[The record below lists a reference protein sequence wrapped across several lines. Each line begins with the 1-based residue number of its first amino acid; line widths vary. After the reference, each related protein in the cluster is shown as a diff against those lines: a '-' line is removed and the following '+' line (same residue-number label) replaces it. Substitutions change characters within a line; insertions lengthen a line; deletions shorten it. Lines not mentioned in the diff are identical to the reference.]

1 MARQDAP
8 TDLRPAI
15 APQSPQR
22 GQAGRVIR
30 IVLRL
35 ALALAVFAGL
45 EAVYNSGIVPPR
57 ALSLLGLA
65 PHETASTPAA
75 APPVG
80 AQEGPQRLRPAV
92 VPSVPDSSFAFHA
105 TADGNQPVT
114 WSPCSAVHIVI
125 RPDHAPSG
133 GAAALEQALVAVSDA
148 TGLAFVDDG
157 STDEAPSSGRPI
169 YQPDR
174 YGDRWAPVLIAWGT
188 PAEVPKLADGA
199 AVGTAAP
206 ISVIGATGVAT
217 YVSGFVYLDPR
228 SFIDDG
234 PSFGYGTI
242 LHELGHLAGLTH
254 IQNPNE
260 LMWGGTSTLEA
271 PTTYQIGD
279 LTGLAKLGQGPCHT
293 GT

>member
-1 MARQDAP
+1 MGRPEAPPAR
-8 TDLRPAI
+8 RP
-15 APQSPQR
+15 PFRTPSPNR
-22 GQAGRVIR
+22 RKMGRVPRVAMHLVIA
-30 IVLRL
+30 IG
-35 ALALAVFAGL
+35 VFAGL
-45 EAVYNSGIVPPR
+45 EAVYSSGIVPPGVW
-57 ALSLLGLA
+57 AMVGIDPA
-65 PHETASTPAA
+65 EPVPAA
-75 APPVG
+75 GPPVG
-80 AQEGPQRLRPAV
+80 VDEGVSRLRPSAV
-92 VPSVPDSSFAFHA
+92 PRFPDAAFAFRA
-105 TADGNQPVT
+105 LRDGDQPVT
-114 WSPCSAVHIVI
+114 WSPCRAIRVVV
-125 RPDHAPSG
+125 RPDNAPAG
-133 GAAALEQALVAVSDA
+133 GAAAVERALQELSDA
-148 TGLAFVDDG
+148 TGLAVVDEG
-157 STDEAPSSGRPI
+157 PTDEAPSRGRPI

-188 PAEVPKLADGA
+188 PAEAPEFADGA

-206 ISVIGATGVAT
+206 MSVIGATGVAT

-279 LTGLAKLGQGPCHT
+279 LTGLAELGQGPCHT